1 MNLKEFIANFRARK
15 GVSIFFASIIEK
27 IGGFLLVLIVTHF
40 VSKGEFGFIT
50 YANTSLT
57 FIIPFIGFGI
67 HQGLVRYGS
76 LANSQLEKKYLFNI
90 TLKKGLLYSF
100 FLMAIIVLLSPLISR
115 NLEASQP
122 YIIILSM
129 QLVSLFVLEIV
140 KIYIR
145 LVNLNKLYAKV
156 AITNTVV
163 LVLTAFLLALKFE
176 GIGYVL
182 SLSFVP
188 LFVAMYYIIK
198 LKLLEKKPVFKPN
211 FKLKEFLSYGM
222 FSSLGG
228 VLSQLLYAVDILLIG
243 NLITNSETL
252 VAQYKVSNILP
263 FSFLFLA
270 LVFMKT
276 DFVKLA
282 NKSKTDKEFI
292 KDYYYNYLKIFSVIT
307 VGIVI
312 FFFVF
317 SKYLIL
323 LFGSN
328 YTEENNLMFIFSMG
342 VMGALLFR
350 VPLGNILSAIGW
362 PKINALNSFVILLL
376 NISFSYVFIMKYG
389 IVGAAIVTA
398 ALMWISGF
406 LSLFAFWWY
415 LKKDKT

>member
-1 MNLKEFIANFRARK
+1 
-15 GVSIFFASIIEK
+15 
-27 IGGFLLVLIVTHF
+27 
-40 VSKGEFGFIT
+40 
-50 YANTSLT
+50 
-57 FIIPFIGFGI
+57 
-67 HQGLVRYGS
+67 
-76 LANSQLEKKYLFNI
+76 
-90 TLKKGLLYSF
+90 
-100 FLMAIIVLLSPLISR
+100 
-115 NLEASQP
+115 
-122 YIIILSM
+122 M

-156 AITNTVV
+156 AITNTIV
-163 LVLTAFLLALKFE
+163 LVLTAFLLALKLE

-188 LFVAMYYIIK
+188 LFVAIYYIIK
-198 LKLLEKKPVFKPN
+198 LKLLIKKPVFKPSFN
-211 FKLKEFLSYGM
+211 LKEFLSYGM

-243 NLITNSETL
+243 NIIMDSESL

-276 DFVKLA
+276 DFVQLA
-282 NKSKTDKEFI
+282 NKSKTDKTFI
-292 KDYYYNYLKIFSVIT
+292 KNYYFNYLKIFSVISI
-307 VGIVI
+307 GIVA

-323 LFGSN
+323 LFGSA
-328 YTEENNLMFIFSMG
+328 YTEENNLMFIFSIG

-362 PKINALNSFVILLL
+362 PKINTLNSFIILLL
-376 NISFSYVFIMKYG
+376 NIGFSYVFIVKYG
-389 IVGAAIVTA
+389 IVGAALVTA

-415 LKKDKT
+415 LKKDEI